1 MWILGLDFLFNLI
14 FYETSLVDF
23 PSPKTPV
30 LVFSELLENLAFG
43 VRVKKER
50 GSTGTRTHAGQ
61 IESRSRYPLDQRDA

>member
-30 LVFSELLENLAFG
+30 LVFSGLLENLGFG
-43 VRVKKER
+43 VRVKKN
-50 GSTGTRTHAGQ
+50 GGTSGTRTHAGQ
-61 IESRSRYPLDQRDA
+61 IESLLRYPLDQRDA